1 MHRGGR
7 GRLSSL
13 FLWKS
18 TSGGALLHR
27 ERVRTAAGGMD
38 PQKHS
43 LGCLGGASKFLDRN
57 WFPLGFCLGDG

>member
-13 FLWKS
+13 FLRIS
-18 TSGGALLHR
+18 SLGGALGHR
-27 ERVRTAAGGMD
+27 EGVRPAAGGMD

-43 LGCLGGASKFLDRN
+43 VGCLRGASKFSGRN
-57 WFPLGFCLGDG
+57 WFPMGFWRDG